1 MAVVVSLLSAAMFG
15 AGDFIGGVAAKQLR
29 PVQVIVASH
38 LVGLVGSL
46 LYALATGAS
55 ATVSDLLLGVIG
67 GLSGGAGVWFLYRRL
82 AVGPMHV
89 VAPVTAV
96 SAAVVP
102 TLWGF
107 VIGERLSAAVASGLV
122 LAMVAIA
129 LVSRSTPADG
139 EAPVTA
145 AVVGESLLAGAGF
158 GGFFVLLDATS
169 AASAPWPVVSARF
182 ATGVG
187 LTLYLVMAARRGND
201 EATALSWLRS
211 PTVLAMVVAVGLLD
225 TAANVGFLWATSRVP
240 LAVVSVLTS
249 LYPIA
254 TVLLA
259 RLLLEERMNR
269 WQQVGLAGAVTASA
283 IIGVG

>member
-1 MAVVVSLLSAAMFG
+1 MAVVVSLLAAAMFG
-15 AGDFIGGVAAKQLR
+15 AGDFIGGVAAKRLR
-29 PVQVIVASH
+29 AIQVVAGSH
-38 LVGLVGSL
+38 IVGLLGSL
-46 LYALATGAS
+46 LFALATGAS
-55 ATVSDLLLGVIG
+55 ATMTDLFLGVVGGLLGGV
-67 GLSGGAGVWFLYRRL
+67 GVWFLYRRL

-107 VIGERLSAAVASGLV
+107 VIGERLSAAVGAGLV
-122 LAMVAIA
+122 LALVAIA
-129 LVSRSTPADG
+129 LVSRSTPTGG

-145 AVVGESLLAGAGF
+145 VVVGESLLAGAGF
-158 GGFFVLLDATS
+158 GGFFVFLDATS

-187 LTLYLVMAARRGND
+187 LALYLLATHRRHGASAAF
-201 EATALSWLRS
+201 SWLRS
-211 PTVLAMVVAVGLLD
+211 PVVVVMVVAVGVLD
-225 TAANVGFLWATSRVP
+225 TAANVAFLWATSRVP

-259 RLLLEERMNR
+259 RAFLEERMNR
-269 WQQVGLAGAVTASA
+269 WQQVGLAGAITASA
-283 IIGVG
+283 IIGAA